1 MISPFVRRH
10 RLAAELVALR
20 EENGYSAQKLATE
33 VGVGRQS
40 ISRLENGHVSPDLS
54 VIMKVLGLF
63 SVGQQR
69 WEKIMTIAREA
80 QERGWWAKYADQM
93 GARQA
98 RYADLEAGADHIR
111 EYQLTHLPGLLQIPP
126 YTEARLHADRDAYP
140 ATFDPAKALEARAAR
155 QRMIERPGG
164 PEYTVIID
172 EMALRRATAPVE
184 VLRTQFDHLADVG
197 HHRDNVTLQV
207 LPVTASITGRIP
219 SSAFFCY
226 HYPDPDDPTVVAVD
240 TITSDLMLIDTHRPD
255 EVRRY
260 IGLYD
265 QLQQAAL
272 SPADSRDLLAT
283 LAEDLTR
290 QIRR

>member
-20 EENGYSAQKLATE
+20 EENEYSAQRLASE

-54 VIMKVLGLF
+54 VIMKILGLF
-63 SVGQQR
+63 DVGQER
-69 WEKIMTIAREA
+69 WERIMTIAREA

-98 RYADLEAGADHIR
+98 RYADLEAGADHVR

-126 YTEARLHADRDAYP
+126 YTEARLHADRDTYP
-140 ATFDPAKALEARAAR
+140 ATFNPTQALEARAAR

-164 PEYTVIID
+164 PKYTVIID
-172 EMALRRATAPVE
+172 ELALRRATAPAE
-184 VLRTQFDHLADVG
+184 VLRAQFDHLAEVG

-207 LPVTASITGRIP
+207 LPVAASITGRIP

-226 HYPDPDDPTVVAVD
+226 HYPDDPTVVAID
-240 TITSDLMLIDTHRPD
+240 TITSDFILIDTHNPD
-255 EVRRY
+255 EIRQY
-260 IGLYD
+260 IGLYN

-283 LAEDLTR
+283 MAEDLTR

>member
-10 RLAAELVALR
+10 RLAAELVRLR
-20 EENGYSAQKLATE
+20 EENRYSAQKLASE
-33 VGVGRQS
+33 IGVGRQS
-40 ISRLENGHVSPDLS
+40 ISRLENGHISPDLS
-54 VIMKVLGLF
+54 VIMKILGLF
-63 SVGQQR
+63 SVGQRR

-93 GARQA
+93 GSRQA

-140 ATFDPAKALEARAAR
+140 ATFDPAQALEARAAR
-155 QRMIERPGG
+155 QRMVERPGG
-164 PEYTVIID
+164 PTYTVIID
-172 EMALRRATAPVE
+172 ELALRRATAPVE
-184 VLRTQFDHLADVG
+184 VLRAQFDHLADVG
-197 HHRDNVTLQV
+197 HHRDSVILQV
-207 LPVTASITGRIP
+207 LPVIASIIGRIP

-226 HYPDPDDPTVVAVD
+226 EYPDPDDPTVVAVD

-265 QLQQAAL
+265 QLQRAAL
-272 SPADSRDLLAT
+272 SPAESRDFLAT